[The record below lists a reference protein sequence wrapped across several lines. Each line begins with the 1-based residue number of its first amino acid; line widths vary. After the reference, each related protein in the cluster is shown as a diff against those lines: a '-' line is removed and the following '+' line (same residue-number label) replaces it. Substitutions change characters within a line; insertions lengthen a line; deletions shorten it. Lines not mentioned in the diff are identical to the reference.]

1 MPLQPSLS
9 IWGNSG
15 ISGPGLRASRECLT
29 EVIRYLD
36 SAIEILKNQQQVAI
50 CGFDMNLPPDKKL
63 PA

>member
-1 MPLQPSLS
+1 VKTDTTEK
-9 IWGNSG
+9 
-15 ISGPGLRASRECLT
+15 GLETLIMLT